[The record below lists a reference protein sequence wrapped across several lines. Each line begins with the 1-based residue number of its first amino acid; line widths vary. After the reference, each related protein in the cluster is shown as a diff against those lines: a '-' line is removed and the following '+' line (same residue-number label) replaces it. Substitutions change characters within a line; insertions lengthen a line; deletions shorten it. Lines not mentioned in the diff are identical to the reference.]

1 MVVFWFVAITLG
13 LGMLMG
19 RFAES
24 KGYGFWQWFFASS
37 LLGIIWLVSVP
48 NLKSNTK
55 FTEEEAVKK
64 TNGTNIAGIILSVFG
79 QLIAIFQ
86 VASMNLG

>member
-79 QLIAIFQ
+79 QLIAISQ
-86 VASMNLG
+86 VASVNLG